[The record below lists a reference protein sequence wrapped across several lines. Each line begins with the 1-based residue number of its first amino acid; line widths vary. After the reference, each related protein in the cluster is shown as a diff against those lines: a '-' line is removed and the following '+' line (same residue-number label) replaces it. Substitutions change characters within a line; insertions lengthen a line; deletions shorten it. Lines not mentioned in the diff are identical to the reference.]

1 MGYYTARA
9 QELLS
14 AARPLMDIYRID
26 NKNEF
31 NAFLQVDSEAIGKRR
46 SILSSLPLYTID
58 ASLLVEMLA
67 RSGFDGEEAAG
78 IADAASSA
86 RRRVVHILETSEI
99 HVEIPL
105 LTREE
110 FEVYPLNL
118 DLSNVFARRAS
129 RTRTSSTLRT
139 WRIPTV
145 SQRIILG
152 IR

>member
-1 MGYYTARA
+1 
-9 QELLS
+9 
-14 AARPLMDIYRID
+14 MDIYRID

-118 DLSNVFARRAS
+118 DLRCV
-129 RTRTSSTLRT
+129 
-139 WRIPTV
+139 
-145 SQRIILG
+145 
-152 IR
+152 

>member
-1 MGYYTARA
+1 
-9 QELLS
+9 
-14 AARPLMDIYRID
+14 
-26 NKNEF
+26 
-31 NAFLQVDSEAIGKRR
+31 
-46 SILSSLPLYTID
+46 
-58 ASLLVEMLA
+58 MLA

-118 DLSNVFARRAS
+118 DLSNVFCEKGVAYTYEQYLA
-129 RTRTSSTLRT
+129 
-139 WRIPTV
+139 
-145 SQRIILG
+145 
-152 IR
+152 